1 MGNIYNFGKLLVGEF
16 SNDKLNQNL
25 TFAVAIAAGLLTVS
39 ALVTIFISL
48 NKQQIIQKCKT
59 LSWEMEDII
68 NGDEKAYN
76 KSNLKSKFILYER
89 LLSEPV
95 LLRFKPIFI
104 NFNNW
109 AIILTVLFLIATIR
123 IWLSIGYSLGG
134 DIAEV
139 TIVGVVLLTIFTC
152 LMLTLISVRITG
164 NLDVPRNILDGNKLS
179 KIKTKDLCAGSSSL
193 ILKKENNILLGN
205 ININLPI
212 TNVEILPLLYGFSY
226 DKTEKEKS
234 IKAMDFL
241 CTPYFPNEEEVKFS
255 YTSQFQKKVI
265 VVDEAGLPQESITGI
280 IRIGDKLN
288 PAPRN
293 NMGMFSS
300 PLYPTGYN
308 YNLYFIDFENSLE
321 ENHTEMEVN
330 ISSYDEIEVYCYF
343 RTSEGTTYVE
353 YGRIEINKLNV
364 DSVIELLPISISHN
378 NIDFEEIEWERKVE
392 FEKSI

>member
-16 SNDKLNQNL
+16 SNDNLNQNL

-76 KSNLKSKFILYER
+76 KSNLKSKFTLYER

-109 AIILTVLFLIATIR
+109 AIILTVLFLLATIR
-123 IWLSIGYSLGG
+123 IWLSIGYFLGE
-134 DIAEV
+134 DIAEI
-139 TIVGVVLLTIFTC
+139 TFAGVVLLMLFTC

-164 NLDVPRNILDGNKLS
+164 NLDVPKNILNGNKLS

-193 ILKKENNILLGN
+193 IFKKENNILLGN
-205 ININLPI
+205 LNVNLPI
-212 TNVEILPLLYGFSY
+212 TNVEILPLLYGISY
-226 DKTEKEKS
+226 DKTKKEKS
-234 IKAMDFL
+234 IKAMDLL
-241 CTPYFPNEEEVKFS
+241 CTPYFPKEEKVKFA

-265 VVDEAGLPQESITGI
+265 VIDEAGSFKESITGI

-288 PAPRN
+288 PSPRN
-293 NMGMFSS
+293 NIGMFSS

-308 YNLYFIDFENSLE
+308 YNIYFIDFENPLE

-330 ISSYDEIEVYCYF
+330 ISNYDEIEVYCYF

-353 YGRIEINKLNV
+353 YGRIEINKFNEDL
-364 DSVIELLPISISHN
+364 VIELPPISISHN
-378 NIDFEEIEWERKVE
+378 NIDFEDIEWERKVE
-392 FEKSI
+392 FE